1 MAWGWGGVV
10 TVPNYPPS
18 QTRVRGTG
26 LGRTGANSY
35 RKKGRG
41 PPGVGEGAPSSGSG
55 SETWTCHP
63 QRGGCCPRTDEL
75 ALSPDPG
82 LWDAWGTGQEGETG
96 SAALLPARTLPL
108 PLPWLLHHL
117 PDSLYWAECLSSP
130 PPFSLQSHIKCHLI
144 PSLLHSLV
152 HFIQSDHGEASLGPE
167 FQGTPQGT
175 HSLAG
180 EVHSYKHTHWRQ
192 SNEL

>member
-1 MAWGWGGVV
+1 MAWGWGVVV

-18 QTRVRGTG
+18 QTGVRGTG

-63 QRGGCCPRTDEL
+63 QRGGCCPRTDGL

-96 SAALLPARTLPL
+96 SAALLPARTLLCPF
-108 PLPWLLHHL
+108 PG
-117 PDSLYWAECLSSP
+117 SS
-130 PPFSLQSHIKCHLI
+130 ITCLI
-144 PSLLHSLV
+144 PSTGLNASPLYLHSV
-152 HFIQSDHGEASLGPE
+152 SRV
-167 FQGTPQGT
+167 TPNVT
-175 HSLAG
+175 SFLP
-180 EVHSYKHTHWRQ
+180 SSIHWSISFNQ
-192 SNEL
+192 TMEKPVWALDFKAPLKELTV

>member
-1 MAWGWGGVV
+1 MV

-26 LGRTGANSY
+26 LGRTRANSY

-63 QRGGCCPRTDEL
+63 QTGGCCPRTDEL

-82 LWDAWGTGQEGETG
+82 ALGCVGDRPGRGDGQCCPAPRLFSSAPSLG
-96 SAALLPARTLPL
+96 SSIT
-108 PLPWLLHHL
+108 
-117 PDSLYWAECLSSP
+117 C
-130 PPFSLQSHIKCHLI
+130 LI
-144 PSLLHSLV
+144 PSPGLNASSLHFHSLSRVTSNVTSLLPSFLHSLV
-152 HFIQSDHGEASLGPE
+152 HFIQSAMKKPAWALYSKAPLKELSVELGRWTAIN
-167 FQGTPQGT
+167 TPRGDRVM
-175 HSLAG
+175 S
-180 EVHSYKHTHWRQ
+180 
-192 SNEL
+192 